1 MNCALAMENDGVPV
15 ITIDGPVGS
24 GKGTVASR
32 LAARLGWHLLDS
44 GHLYR
49 LVALRALHADA
60 EARDHLAAVCLIGGV
75 LGGWPDRD
83 GPFGHTVVQDW
94 VALRA
99 LREGLTSEQEKALE
113 SVAERLDSEF
123 RFEDGVTRIF
133 LDGKEVTRDLRVEAV
148 SAMAS
153 RVAAVPAVRAALAQ
167 RQRDFRR
174 PPGLVADGR
183 DMGTVIFPE
192 APLKIYLTAS
202 VQARAERRYK
212 QLKEK
217 GESVNLSRL
226 FRDIEKRDERDSSR
240 AVSPLR
246 PAHDAHVIDSTD
258 MSIDEVLKIIHS
270 L

>member
-1 MNCALAMENDGVPV
+1 
-15 ITIDGPVGS
+15 
-24 GKGTVASR
+24 VASR

-44 GHLYR
+44 GLLYR
-49 LVALRALHADA
+49 L
-60 EARDHLAAVCLIGGV
+60 
-75 LGGWPDRD
+75 
-83 GPFGHTVVQDW
+83 

-226 FRDIEKRDERDSSR
+226 FRDLEERDARDSTR
-240 AVSPLR
+240 AVAPLR
-246 PAHDAHVIDSTD
+246 PAPGALTVDSTGLSVEQVLD
-258 MSIDEVLKIIHS
+258 RIMSAVKEKS
-270 L
+270 LTN